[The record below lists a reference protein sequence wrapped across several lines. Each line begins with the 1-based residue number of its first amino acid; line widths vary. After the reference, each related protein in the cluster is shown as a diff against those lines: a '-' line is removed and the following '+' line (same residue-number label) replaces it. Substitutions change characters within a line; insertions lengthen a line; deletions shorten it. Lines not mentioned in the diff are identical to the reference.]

1 MAITPLPT
9 PPSRDDPTNF
19 ATRAD
24 AFLGALP
31 DFATE
36 ANALQTDVNAKQVT
50 ASNAATTATTQA
62 GIATTKAAEALA
74 SQLIAS
80 ASATE
85 AAELTESYQGAL
97 AADPTLDKDGNA
109 LAAGDWYIN
118 TVSGFLRAYNG
129 TAWVQGI
136 SALAGVSSL
145 NGQSGDLSLKTVNST
160 SLLGAGDVAVQPTLV
175 SGTNIKTLGGASLL
189 GGGDIALSS
198 GAMVFLG
205 SVSASGA
212 STVDINGY
220 FTSAYDNYIIIANG
234 MSQTGVQL
242 LWRALIGGSAQTDAN
257 YSFGTANGATSGRF
271 WDFGL
276 VPENLN
282 FQINIPRPLATAYKV
297 VKGEV
302 LAMEGTATP
311 INIISISGYGGS
323 TSAWSG
329 IRLFGNSG
337 TVTGT
342 FRVYGIAN
350 S

>member
-1 MAITPLPT
+1 MPATINADNGVVSGSAGVKTTADTSGVLALQSNGTTGLTLGTDLVTTLAQPLPVASGGT
-9 PPSRDDPTNF
+9 G
-19 ATRAD
+19 ATSSGA
-24 AFLGALP
+24 ALTALGAQ
-31 DFATE
+31 AT
-36 ANALQTDVNAKQVT
+36 L
-50 ASNAATTATTQA
+50 
-62 GIATTKAAEALA
+62 
-74 SQLIAS
+74 
-80 ASATE
+80 
-85 AAELTESYQGAL
+85 
-97 AADPTLDKDGNA
+97 
-109 LAAGDWYIN
+109 
-118 TVSGFLRAYNG
+118 VSG
-129 TAWVQGI
+129 TSI
-136 SALAGVSSL
+136 
-145 NGQSGDLSLKTVNST
+145 KTVNST